1 MLVKKRKFCPVIPDW
16 EFNSGFDPECIVQR
30 VKDEKWV
37 NYRGENAQPSPC
49 VTAEDVA
56 KKNVKFD
63 LENLRLR
70 DPNNFIPGNLHSCLH
85 EWEKIDAP
93 DNVLEWLKEG
103 VDVKKFFKPFKG
115 NFKGKSYSS
124 DVPPSVYFPNSTSC
138 AQFKDYIVKT
148 LYERLENG
156 SLTLIG
162 KVGFCEPP
170 HLVLPLTVEPTKPRL
185 CHDERFLNLWV
196 KDCPFSLDTLKDVPR
211 LVQRGMFM
219 SSMDDKS
226 GYDHIY
232 LSEQSKKYFG
242 LQFGGWFMIFNTL
255 PFGFKASA
263 FIYQSVGMVATS
275 WCRSLGVP
283 CLQYIDDRWIGG
295 FLQSLFHDLEVSPND
310 SHLDDSQVAEKALYI
325 VCQVM
330 IRVGYFLNIKKSV
343 LVPVKCIKF
352 LGMLVD
358 SERLAFIIPDEKI
371 QKFIGL
377 RESILDCDKTSVLTL
392 QKFAGKCV
400 SFMLAFP
407 GAKLYTKEVN
417 RAIGLAA
424 KRSGFVDMTDDL
436 RQEILYWRF
445 IDHWSGCFSW
455 RNEKHLQITVA
466 SDASKFKWGAL
477 VDVKGQQIVCA
488 DYWRNEDDR
497 PIHVKE
503 AQALFNALCS
513 VKDVVKNHRVD
524 AYVDNLACV
533 YGWESMS
540 GKDPALN
547 RIMKSLWNFSVD
559 NNMDLHLL
567 YVKSEDNPAD
577 CHSRR
582 LSALDCMLTREKFE
596 TIEKRFGPHSVD
608 LMSLDSNCMISQVNG
623 KPLRHFT
630 PYPTP
635 LSAGV
640 NVFSQDITLEKN
652 PYVFPPFRLILP
664 LIVYLK
670 NQGVEAC
677 TMVIPKLLPI
687 PVWWPL
693 VSQYAMDRFVLG
705 KKGERGVLLF
715 PSKSGFSEAKHGLL
729 YDLIVVRLVLSK

>member
-1 MLVKKRKFCPVIPDW
+1 
-16 EFNSGFDPECIVQR
+16 
-30 VKDEKWV
+30 
-37 NYRGENAQPSPC
+37 
-49 VTAEDVA
+49 
-56 KKNVKFD
+56 
-63 LENLRLR
+63 
-70 DPNNFIPGNLHSCLH
+70 
-85 EWEKIDAP
+85 
-93 DNVLEWLKEG
+93 
-103 VDVKKFFKPFKG
+103 
-115 NFKGKSYSS
+115 
-124 DVPPSVYFPNSTSC
+124 
-138 AQFKDYIVKT
+138 
-148 LYERLENG
+148 
-156 SLTLIG
+156 
-162 KVGFCEPP
+162 
-170 HLVLPLTVEPTKPRL
+170 
-185 CHDERFLNLWV
+185 
-196 KDCPFSLDTLKDVPR
+196 
-211 LVQRGMFM
+211 
-219 SSMDDKS
+219 
-226 GYDHIY
+226 
-232 LSEQSKKYFG
+232 
-242 LQFGGWFMIFNTL
+242 MIFNTL

-371 QKFIGL
+371 QKFIAL

-477 VDVKGQQIVCA
+477 VDVKGQQIVCS

-596 TIEKRFGPHSVD
+596 TIEKRFGPHSVV

-635 LSAGV
+635 LSAVV

-729 YDLIVVRLVLSK
+729 YGLIVVRLVLSK